1 MSLQITRAGLQTTIQ
16 ARPRAGQRHLGVPA
30 SGPADPLSMALANHL
45 VGNSPLAP
53 ALETTLTGIDLR
65 FDMDTCL
72 AIAGAPSACTLNGSP
87 IEFHQTYRAKAG
99 DDLHIGSAT
108 AGARVYVAMAGGLV
122 ADEMLGSRSTYLPAA
137 FGGHGGRLIRKGDR
151 LDFRRVDHDVP
162 DKATPPEFQPP
173 IVTAWA
179 VRACVAMETAML
191 DEPDVAQL
199 FDTNFTIGA
208 RNDRMGMQ
216 LQGRTFNVNS
226 SGRLPSAPVFPGC
239 VQCPENGEPYL
250 LAVDAQTTGG
260 YPRIAQVARVDRHVL
275 GQFRTGDH
283 LRLLRRSPQQAA
295 EDLHEKLDYW
305 REWLPDIEL
314 VL

>member
-1 MSLQITRAGLQTTIQ
+1 MSLFITRAGLQTTIQ
-16 ARPRAGQRHLGVPA
+16 AKPRLGQRHLGVPA

-45 VGNSPLAP
+45 VGNALMAP

-65 FDMDTCL
+65 FEVDTCI
-72 AIAGAPSACTLNGSP
+72 AITGAPSAPALNGST
-87 IEFHQTYRAKAG
+87 IDFHQTHRISAG
-99 DDLHIGSAT
+99 DDLHIGSAA
-108 AGARVYVAMAGGLV
+108 AGARVYVAVAGGLI
-122 ADEMLGSRSTYLPAA
+122 ADDLLGSRSTYLPAA
-137 FGGHGGRLIRKGDR
+137 FGGHAGRAIRKGDY
-151 LDFRRVDHDVP
+151 LDIQPIDHDVSAM
-162 DKATPPEFQPP
+162 ATPLEFQPP

-179 VRACVAMETAML
+179 ARACVAMETGML
-191 DEPDVAQL
+191 DESDVEQL

-226 SGRLPSAPVFPGC
+226 SGRLLSAAVFPGC

-250 LAVDAQTTGG
+250 LSVDAQTTGG

-283 LRLLRRSPQQAA
+283 LRLLQRSPQQAA
-295 EDLHEKLDYW
+295 EELHEKLDYW
-305 REWLPDIEL
+305 REWLPDIES
-314 VL
+314 VI